1 MRVFQAG
8 MLGQFA
14 AGAEFAFGTIVQRTM
29 AEPGGARFHYGHP
42 DVWNKL
48 FTMTRGGV
56 SKATR
61 AFHISEDVFGGYN
74 AIFRGAV
81 IKYKEYISVGKARD
95 VGFAQ
100 INGFEAKVSGA
111 ALLLTGPRHVA
122 PILGPS
128 PHVSNP
134 HVYSSHVVL
143 S

>member
-1 MRVFQAG
+1 MTRVQVLDPNNLVCQDEVCRKKINHCKHDMQAG
-8 MLGQFA
+8 ALGKFA

-81 IKYKEYISVGKARD
+81 IKYKVC
-95 VGFAQ
+95 VC
-100 INGFEAKVSGA
+100 
-111 ALLLTGPRHVA
+111 LPGPCLCRVA
-122 PILGPS
+122 CL
-128 PHVSNP
+128 HCC
-134 HVYSSHVVL
+134 
-143 S
+143 

>member
-1 MRVFQAG
+1 MQAG
-8 MLGQFA
+8 ALGAFA

-81 IKYKEYISVGKARD
+81 IKYKEYISVGKGRD
-95 VGFAQ
+95 VGFDQ

-111 ALLLTGPRHVA
+111 PAASPRYPATRTLTTFQPCLPRA
-122 PILGPS
+122 SLRGF
-128 PHVSNP
+128 
-134 HVYSSHVVL
+134 L
-143 S
+143 R

>member
-1 MRVFQAG
+1 MQ
-8 MLGQFA
+8 
-14 AGAEFAFGTIVQRTM
+14 
-29 AEPGGARFHYGHP
+29 

-100 INGFEAKVSGA
+100 INGFEAKVAGACLHPTSAFCATKYSHDSGQFVEGGDLTDA
-111 ALLLTGPRHVA
+111 AGLMLLQPGRAVLM
-122 PILGPS
+122 
-128 PHVSNP
+128 PHQASCVR
-134 HVYSSHVVL
+134 
-143 S
+143 

>member
-1 MRVFQAG
+1 

-111 ALLLTGPRHVA
+111 ARHPVHNRDTILSRSLAVVSHSSA
-122 PILGPS
+122 P
-128 PHVSNP
+128 
-134 HVYSSHVVL
+134 
-143 S
+143 